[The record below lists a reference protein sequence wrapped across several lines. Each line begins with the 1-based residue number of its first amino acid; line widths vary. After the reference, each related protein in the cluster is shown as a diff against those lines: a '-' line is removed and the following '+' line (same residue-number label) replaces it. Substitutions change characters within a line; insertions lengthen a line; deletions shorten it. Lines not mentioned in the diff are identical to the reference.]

1 MSIFAL
7 LFLLAALILAIV
19 SNARAWWVYVCIL
32 IGTILALV
40 VTHGTMV
47 TWH

>member
-7 LFLLAALILAIV
+7 LFLVAAFILAVVTNPHVWWIPALIAIGIV
-19 SNARAWWVYVCIL
+19 
-32 IGTILALV
+32 LALV

-47 TWH
+47 TVH